1 MVREQQSSEYECSL
15 TSFCVS
21 PLQPFHMPRKK
32 SLTGRYITAIIY
44 KALAQVAQR
53 SDGVTVPGGIQEP
66 WRCGTEGCG

>member
-1 MVREQQSSEYECSL
+1 MVRQQQSSEYECSL

-21 PLQPFHMPRKK
+21 PSQPFHMPRKK
-32 SLTGRYITAIIY
+32 SLIGRYITAIIY